1 MTGSQEVVVP
11 STISGG
17 MKLAVV
23 DIERLRKSVQW
34 GDDLCRHRC
43 TSRCVSI
50 ECSQEESSQAGEE
63 TQPESLSG
71 GLRSRV

>member
-34 GDDLCRHRC
+34 GDDLCRHWC

-50 ECSQEESSQAGEE
+50 ECSQQESSGEE

-71 GLRSRV
+71 GLRGRV